1 MTPTE
6 IARSLLGVPWVHQ
19 GRNPTVGLDCA
30 GLLIVAYGE
39 SDEPDYGRDPQEGKL
54 EAEITSRVG
63 PPLEGCEDI
72 RDGDIVAMAYAG
84 DIRHCGMVALGDDGR
99 LNLIRHCLLFAV
111 ISEPAGD
118 STCFEITPANWCA
131 AWAYGPARL
140 LP

>member
-72 RDGDIVAMAYAG
+72 RAGDIVAMAYAG

-99 LNLIRHCLLFAV
+99 LNLIHT
-111 ISEPAGD
+111 D
-118 STCFEITPANWCA
+118 S
-131 AWAYGPARL
+131 RL
-140 LP
+140 GRLVEHPLDAKWMRRVRMVWRPDR

>member
-84 DIRHCGMVALGDDGR
+84 EIRHCGMVALGDDGR
-99 LNLIRHCLLFAV
+99 LNLIHT
-111 ISEPAGD
+111 D
-118 STCFEITPANWCA
+118 S
-131 AWAYGPARL
+131 RL
-140 LP
+140 GRLVEHPLDGKWLRRIRMVWRPDR